1 MEKNDFSITDAEL
14 LYMVRQNSMDS
25 LDRISG
31 YFHRLIWARSHDF
44 YNSQNPDGTQMED
57 FFQEGYLSFKESL
70 YSFREEKQVGLAFYI
85 DLCVSSGIKTA
96 LRRCRSESYNLL
108 NSKYSLDVGISEG
121 SNLSFIDTMASS
133 RYSDDPSKMAIYNE
147 ALIISDEYIN
157 QLKVHEQQIHRLH
170 IQGYAYKEIAER
182 LQVGTKDVDN
192 TVQKIRRNLREKLSH

>member
-1 MEKNDFSITDAEL
+1 MERNDFSITDAEF
-14 LYMVRQNSMDS
+14 LYMIRQNSLEA
-25 LDRISG
+25 LDRLSG
-31 YFHRLIWARSHDF
+31 HFHRLIWARSHEF
-44 YNSQNPDGTQMED
+44 YNAQNPDGTNMED
-57 FFQEGYLSFKESL
+57 FFQEGFLSFKESL

-85 DLCVSSGIKTA
+85 NLCVSSGIKTA

-108 NSKYSLDVGISEG
+108 NSKYSLDIGISES
-121 SNLSFIDTMASS
+121 SNLSFMDTMASS
-133 RYSDDPSKMAIYNE
+133 RYSDNPRKMAIYIE
-147 ALIISDEYIN
+147 ALLVSDEYIN